1 MPYGAC
7 AFPSPPVRDSLTPLN
22 PARRLLCASGVYGAA
37 PLSLQSP
44 MHLKRFT
51 DNALRCLVYLA
62 ANPERTVTVAE
73 VAERMGMS
81 QDHLLK
87 VVQRLAELGW
97 VSTQRGR
104 HGGVRLAMSPEAI
117 NVADVVR
124 FTEGSLNLVPCIEPG
139 RGRCP
144 VASCCL
150 LPNVFSGALHAF
162 FAALG
167 RYTVAD
173 LVPQGSTGTA
183 SPAAEAPR
191 LVLLPAANS

>member
-1 MPYGAC
+1 
-7 AFPSPPVRDSLTPLN
+7 
-22 PARRLLCASGVYGAA
+22 
-37 PLSLQSP
+37 

-62 ANPERTVTVAE
+62 AHPDRMVTVAE
-73 VAERMGMS
+73 VAGRMGMS

-104 HGGVRLAMSPEAI
+104 HGGVRLAVPPEAI

-124 FTEGSLNLVPCIEPG
+124 YTEGSLNLVPCIEPG
-139 RGRCP
+139 AGRCP

-150 LPNVFSGALHAF
+150 LPEVFSGALRAF
-162 FAALG
+162 FTALG

-173 LVPQGSTGTA
+173 LVAGGASGAA
-183 SPAAEAPR
+183 SPAAEGTRP
-191 LVLLPAANS
+191 VLLRASNS

>member
-1 MPYGAC
+1 
-7 AFPSPPVRDSLTPLN
+7 
-22 PARRLLCASGVYGAA
+22 
-37 PLSLQSP
+37 

-104 HGGVRLAMSPEAI
+104 HGGVRLATSPEAI

-124 FTEGSLNLVPCIEPG
+124 LTEGSLNLVPCTDPG
-139 RGRCP
+139 AGRCP

-150 LPNVFSGALHAF
+150 LPNVFSGALRAF
-162 FAALG
+162 FAELG

-173 LVPQGSTGTA
+173 LVVQGASGTA

-191 LVLLPAANS
+191 PALLPAANS